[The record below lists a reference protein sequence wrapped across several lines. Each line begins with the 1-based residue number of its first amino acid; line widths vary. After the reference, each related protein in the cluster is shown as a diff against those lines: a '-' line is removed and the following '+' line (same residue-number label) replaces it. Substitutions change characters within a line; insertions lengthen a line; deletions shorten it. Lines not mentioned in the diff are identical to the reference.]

1 MSNPEK
7 LEVIDV
13 LLVEDDPGDVL
24 LIREAFEDNKV
35 HNRLHVVPDG
45 VEALTFLR
53 QEGEHADAPRP
64 DLVLLDLNLPKK
76 HGHEVLAEI
85 KGDPG
90 LCSIPVVVFSTSRY
104 HEDIDRSYR
113 LQANAYV
120 AKPRDL
126 EDFLSTVRSCEAFWR
141 GLAELP
147 GEAASEG
154 IAGAEV

>member
-7 LEVIDV
+7 LEVIDI

-64 DLVLLDLNLPKK
+64 DLVLLDLNLPRKD
-76 HGHEVLAEI
+76 GREVLAEV
-85 KGDPG
+85 KGDES
-90 LCSIPVVVFSTSRY
+90 LQHIPVVVLTTSKAE
-104 HEDIDRSYR
+104 EDVLRSYK
-113 LQANAYV
+113 LHANAYV
-120 AKPRDL
+120 TKPV
-126 EDFLSTVRSCEAFWR
+126 DFDRFIEVVRQIDEFFVTVVK
-141 GLAELP
+141 LP
-147 GEAASEG
+147 SR
-154 IAGAEV
+154 